1 MSAGPLTSLHFLDRI
16 SSAVHSFLTP
26 GQVLETVRD
35 AARTLKDAYE
45 LFLAQESKLT
55 ADRGDGPRKKRK
67 KDKDAPSSQGC
78 AEPEYYAVSF
88 ALIARTTVVVLR
100 SLPLH
105 TLNEDARLEAQR
117 AVGEVHSAIATRTL
131 TDGLLHPDRM
141 HSWHWQMAVA
151 GALRLH
157 YGLVRA
163 PGQEQQLLLEKS
175 VSSAML
181 SLVATPGVSPELL
194 VEMVVDYMFGAIRA
208 LMFAAVPHLVAPMQ
222 LRNSQALQSARQ
234 TLSTRGDPSALP
246 GRRLVRKSAY
256 VKLGRRGSPRIA
268 PSVGRPVAAGL

>member
-35 AARTLKDAYE
+35 VSRTLTDAYE
-45 LFLAQESKLT
+45 LFLEQESKLT

-67 KDKDAPSSQGC
+67 KDKDAPIAQDGT
-78 AEPEYYAVSF
+78 EPEYYAVSF
-88 ALIARTTVVVLR
+88 ALIAKTTVAVLR

-105 TLNEDARLEAQR
+105 TLTEDTRLEVQH
-117 AVGEVHSAIATRTL
+117 AVGEVHSTIASRAL
-131 TDGLLHPDRM
+131 TDGLLHAERM

-163 PGQEQQLLLEKS
+163 PGLEQQLHLEKS
-175 VSSAML
+175 LSSAML
-181 SLVATPGVSPELL
+181 SLLSTPGVSPELI
-194 VEMVVDYMFGAIRA
+194 VETVNDYSSSVVRA
-208 LMFAAVPHLVAPMQ
+208 LMRAAVPDVVAPMQ
-222 LRNSQALQSARQ
+222 SRDSQAH
-234 TLSTRGDPSALP
+234 
-246 GRRLVRKSAY
+246 KSA
-256 VKLGRRGSPRIA
+256 G
-268 PSVGRPVAAGL
+268 